1 MTETTVASTRHT
13 PSVSSETALGGR
25 LSKTSARLSG
35 ASSPSR
41 NPESIALTVFAPES
55 VSQKTSASS
64 RSMRGMPKRRLST
77 IRSMARSRACGSSG
91 AVTQVIAISSARST
105 AAAVRISSSSSRV
118 CPLCGSAYR
127 PHRMSAGYRMGGSEQ
142 GGSVPLSTARSVFFS
157 SFSPFFDR
165 AAQGTTGMPSSR
177 ESAAV
182 SMRICFFR
190 ASSIRFRQRTAC
202 GCTSSTCRTRTRL
215 RWRQAASATRMTA
228 CAPPQV
234 RNSRASASSCERACS
249 E

>member
-1 MTETTVASTRHT
+1 M
-13 PSVSSETALGGR
+13 
-25 LSKTSARLSG
+25 
-35 ASSPSR
+35 
-41 NPESIALTVFAPES
+41 ALTVFAPES

-64 RSMRGMPKRRLST
+64 RSMRGIPKRRLST
-77 IRSMARSRACGSSG
+77 IRSMARSRARDRPGGDAGHSDFLG
-91 AVTQVIAISSARST
+91 AQHRGGGQN
-105 AAAVRISSSSSRV
+105 ISSSLSSRV

-127 PHRMSAGYRMGGSEQ
+127 PHRCPRVSDGRLGA

-234 RNSRASASSCERACS
+234 RIRVRALPPANARAANKYP
-249 E
+249 EGR